1 MYEIAGVSGKSNN
14 QEFRFEVSGVDF
26 VFRLHTFR
34 DILYCSVYAN
44 GTLVAPSVKCMNNKW
59 LLPYSH
65 LAAAGNFMFINSYEG
80 YVETAEFGKITKLV
94 YFSPEEYRKAVGGEE
109 SAEG

>member
-34 DILYCSVYAN
+34 DILYCSV
-44 GTLVAPSVKCMNNKW
+44 LRMC
-59 LLPYSH
+59 
-65 LAAAGNFMFINSYEG
+65 LAVRI
-80 YVETAEFGKITKLV
+80 
-94 YFSPEEYRKAVGGEE
+94 
-109 SAEG
+109 